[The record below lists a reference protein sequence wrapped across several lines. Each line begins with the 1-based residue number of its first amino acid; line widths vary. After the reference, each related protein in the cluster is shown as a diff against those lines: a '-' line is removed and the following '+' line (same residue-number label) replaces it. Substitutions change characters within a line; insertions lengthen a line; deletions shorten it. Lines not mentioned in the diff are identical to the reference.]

1 MRRRRG
7 SPVSGADGSWLLL
20 LVCASMCLRSVR
32 CRDNGDD
39 YTSTANVTGFNETT
53 TNTGHD
59 TQTER
64 SYFPTQ
70 GHAGRVSAISETQLG
85 TTLDNVDL
93 VNVTTTVALLYM
105 VTINGIVTP
114 ATEANNLSGKT
125 VKEWNVATEGNS
137 EYVSRFAQCD
147 TCNGSYPATT
157 SWALGEANTT
167 YLGGETATTPLW
179 RRIMNAGLLGMAGTG
194 VVANTM
200 TFVTLTVNGR
210 SFSRLTVVLLKHQAL
225 IDAAVCALASGV
237 FMQTSVWHVGQYAV
251 DYAVCYI
258 WHSQY
263 IYWGVALL
271 SVWNLVFIAID
282 RLIAVCF
289 PIKYKSLSSRG
300 LKIAIAIMYVPCFL
314 SPAPSI
320 RLVTFTHGQCILG
333 ITLPPDLAE
342 AFYYWFSIYWLFVAY
357 IVPMV
362 SFLLLYG
369 RTVLQLRHHRK
380 AIASAVQ
387 SQTLTKST
395 IRVTKCAI
403 TLTVIFAATISYDSI
418 YFCLGNVGVT
428 SYHLGAP
435 VQLVGILMTVCN
447 SLANPFMYAIFMP
460 TFRRSLRRTICRRGN
475 AVQDDATVMT
485 VGSII

>member
-7 SPVSGADGSWLLL
+7 LPVSGAGGSWLLL

-32 CRDNGDD
+32 CSGNGDD
-39 YTSTANVTGFNETT
+39 YTSTTNGTGFSENI
-53 TNTGHD
+53 TNTGHG

-70 GHAGRVSAISETQLG
+70 GHVGRETAISENQLG

-93 VNVTTTVALLYM
+93 VNVTETVATLYE
-105 VTINGIVTP
+105 VTIEDMVTP
-114 ATEANNLSGKT
+114 ATEANNLSVEIVT
-125 VKEWNVATEGNS
+125 EWNDATEGNS
-137 EYVSRFAQCD
+137 DCVSRFGQWNS
-147 TCNGSYPATT
+147 CNGSYPATT
-157 SWALGEANTT
+157 SGPPGQGKTI
-167 YLGGETATTPLW
+167 YPGDETATTPLW

-200 TFVTLTVNGR
+200 TFVTLTINGR

-237 FMQTSVWHVGQYAV
+237 FMQTSVWHVGQYAI

-263 IYWGVALL
+263 IYWGTVLL
-271 SVWNLVFIAID
+271 AVWNLVFIAVD
-282 RLIAVCF
+282 RLMAVCF

-300 LKIAIAIMYVPCFL
+300 LKIAIAVMYVPCFL

-357 IVPMV
+357 IIPMV

-369 RTVLQLRHHRK
+369 RTVLQLQHHRK
-380 AIASAVQ
+380 AIASAIQ

-403 TLTVIFAATISYDSI
+403 TVTVIFAATISYDSI

-428 SYHLGAP
+428 SYDLGAP
-435 VQLVGILMTVCN
+435 VQLAGILMTVCN

-460 TFRRSLRRTICRRGN
+460 TFRRSLYSTICRRGN
-475 AVQDDATVMT
+475 AVQNDATVVT
-485 VGSII
+485 VGSTV

>member
-7 SPVSGADGSWLLL
+7 SPVSGAGGSWLLL

-32 CRDNGDD
+32 CSGNGDGC
-39 YTSTANVTGFNETT
+39 TSTANVTGFSEKT

-93 VNVTTTVALLYM
+93 VNVTTTVALLYR
-105 VTINGIVTP
+105 VTIKGIVTP
-114 ATEANNLSGKT
+114 ATEANNLSGET
-125 VKEWNVATEGNS
+125 VKEWNVTEGNS
-137 EYVSRFAQCD
+137 EFS
-147 TCNGSYPATT
+147 CNGSYPATT
-157 SWALGEANTT
+157 SWAPGEANTT
-167 YLGGETATTPLW
+167 YPGEETATTPLW

-428 SYHLGAP
+428 SYDLGAP

>member
-7 SPVSGADGSWLLL
+7 LPVSGAGGSWLLL

-32 CRDNGDD
+32 CSGNGDN
-39 YTSTANVTGFNETT
+39 YTITSNITGFSENI

-64 SYFPTQ
+64 IYFPTQ
-70 GHAGRVSAISETQLG
+70 GHAGRETAISENQLG

-93 VNVTTTVALLYM
+93 VNVTETVAILYG
-105 VTINGIVTP
+105 VTIEDMVTP
-114 ATEANNLSGKT
+114 ATEANNLSVEIVT
-125 VKEWNVATEGNS
+125 EWNDATEGNS
-137 EYVSRFAQCD
+137 DCVSRFGQWSS
-147 TCNGSYPATT
+147 CNGSYPATT
-157 SWALGEANTT
+157 SWPPGQGKTT
-167 YLGGETATTPLW
+167 YPGEETATTPLW

-263 IYWGVALL
+263 IYWGTVLL
-271 SVWNLVFIAID
+271 AVWNLVFIAID

-289 PIKYKSLSSRG
+289 PIKYKLLSSRG

-333 ITLPPDLAE
+333 ISLPPDLAE

-369 RTVLQLRHHRK
+369 RTVLQLQHHRK
-380 AIASAVQ
+380 AIASGVQ
-387 SQTLTKST
+387 SQALTKST

-403 TLTVIFAATISYDSI
+403 TVTVIFAATISYDSI
-418 YFCLGNVGVT
+418 YFCLGSVGVT
-428 SYHLGAP
+428 SYDLGAP

-460 TFRRSLRRTICRRGN
+460 TFRRSLYRTICRRGN
-475 AVQDDATVMT
+475 AVQNDATVVT
-485 VGSII
+485 VGSTV